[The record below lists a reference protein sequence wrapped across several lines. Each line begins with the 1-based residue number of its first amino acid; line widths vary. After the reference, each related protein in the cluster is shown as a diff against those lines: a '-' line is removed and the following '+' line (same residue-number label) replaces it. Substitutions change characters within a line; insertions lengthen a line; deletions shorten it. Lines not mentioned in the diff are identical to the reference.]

1 MRDEMISIEIET
13 EADPPPFSALIEEE
27 VIDLTMVGVP

>member
-13 EADPPPFSALIEEE
+13 EIDPPPFSALIEYE
-27 VIDLTMVGVP
+27 VIDLTLVGVP